1 MKNRIRFF
9 TSSALINQFRS
20 YAVLIKWRAQKSA
33 LRMTDMITPE
43 FIPGDKGGEKK
54 TEYRRYGRSWWW
66 QAFGIKRAAKKR
78 KHHQV

>member
-43 FIPGDKGGEKK
+43 FIPGDKGSEK
-54 TEYRRYGRSWWW
+54 
-66 QAFGIKRAAKKR
+66 
-78 KHHQV
+78 